1 MERAVKNLLGIKYGH
16 GHGEDRMLADEEE
29 TRHSCKAFVCAVS
42 SSHVE
47 GDPTKSLTWSV
58 AKDRS
63 PNCKIWEAAE
73 QRVQPLVSF
82 KASSLKRMGLMK
94 KAKSE
99 FAQTRPV
106 ACILSIGAGIPKALG
121 FTRPKSLTEKVAPM
135 SLVNVLKGT
144 ATSTEKEA
152 AEMEKKF
159 ANVPGVYDR
168 IKVGR
173 DIGDIGLEK
182 LEELGQVKSH
192 TRAYLRKDGIS
203 RQIDGIVAASRL
215 SREFNYISLVIKP
228 WLLVFDNF
236 DDPADYEI
244 TKYLPQS
251 NFGLIIVTGRH
262 PAANDLDYPTPIDN
276 LLEEEAMNLLF
287 HRTKK
292 ERTHANV
299 EDARKICCHLS
310 CLALAADQAGAY
322 IKSTGIG
329 LSLFIEHFDK
339 QQENIMAWSL
349 PLKNYKRLDPAAP
362 DQEITLTVSTAWELS
377 YNRISGSK
385 EIVEAKRH
393 FLLISAYFGDNCVD
407 EYVFRQFF
415 ETNSERLSWIN
426 MFQDQETHKWDSSA
440 FLAVVTELRDLSLF
454 RSNSVLLQGAV
465 YSFHPMT
472 RKWALY
478 RQSRTE
484 KQHLAL
490 EAMDILI
497 NSNFDTPADENLVNP
512 PTGKKPHSLPHTESC
527 FLSCEEFVSE
537 SQAIGISGPRKI
549 GYTLAGIFLRHGH
562 WGRSELIFKRL
573 RLCPMKDAPK
583 IWIYSLCGL
592 SVVLK
597 ESFQKR
603 DTKC

>member
-1 MERAVKNLLGIKYGH
+1 MITDGGGIRGLSELIILDEIMNRLKYALKSPVDLL
-16 GHGEDRMLADEEE
+16 
-29 TRHSCKAFVCAVS
+29 
-42 SSHVE
+42 
-47 GDPTKSLTWSV
+47 
-58 AKDRS
+58 
-63 PNCKIWEAAE
+63 
-73 QRVQPLVSF
+73 
-82 KASSLKRMGLMK
+82 
-94 KAKSE
+94 
-99 FAQTRPV
+99 
-106 ACILSIGAGIPKALG
+106 
-121 FTRPKSLTEKVAPM
+121 
-135 SLVNVLKGT
+135 
-144 ATSTEKEA
+144 
-152 AEMEKKF
+152 
-159 ANVPGVYDR
+159 
-168 IKVGR
+168 
-173 DIGDIGLEK
+173 
-182 LEELGQVKSH
+182 
-192 TRAYLRKDGIS
+192 
-203 RQIDGIVAASRL
+203 
-215 SREFNYISLVIKP
+215 
-228 WLLVFDNF
+228 
-236 DDPADYEI
+236 PADYEI

-251 NFGLIIVTGRH
+251 DFGLIIVTGRH
-262 PAANDLDYPTPIDN
+262 PVANDLGCSITIGD

-310 CLALAADQAGAY
+310 CLALAVDQAGAY

-362 DQEITLTVSTAWELS
+362 DQEITLTVSTTWELS

-454 RSNSVLLQGAV
+454 RSNSVLSQGAV

-478 RQSRTE
+478 RQSQTE
-484 KQHLAL
+484 RQDLAL

-497 NSNFDTPADENLVNP
+497 NSNFDMPADENLVYP
-512 PTGKKPHSLPHTESC
+512 LTDTKQHSLPHIESC

-537 SQAIGISGPRKI
+537 SQAIGTSRTRKI
-549 GYTLAGIFLRHGH
+549 GYTLAAFFLRHGH
-562 WGRSELIFKRL
+562 LGRSELIFKRII
-573 RLCPMKDAPK
+573 LCPMKDAPT

-597 ESFQKR
+597 ESLRFQEAIELLTEALDSLPGPPMVMWCECRFLPYLALVYYKMARSDLGEQRKLYEACTILKKALAIIKR
-603 DTKC
+603 ESGKKRPIVRNESPSVYSDIPGSMDLAQNLLDEALDLSNKWEMIRRTSHRNTKLGRFCQEKRP